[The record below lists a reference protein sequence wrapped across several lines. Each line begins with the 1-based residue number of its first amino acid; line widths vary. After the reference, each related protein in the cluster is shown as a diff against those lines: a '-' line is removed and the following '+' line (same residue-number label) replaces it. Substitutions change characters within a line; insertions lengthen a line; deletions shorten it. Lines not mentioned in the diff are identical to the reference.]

1 MLAIEYGRTVGK
13 TVKWSDALSTERKGG
28 YTQEKPAL
36 RASRISP
43 RSQRKCDAFQR
54 AQAGLADTAL
64 LGTASLGAAVVG
76 RFDRTAMLPPD
87 SSSVVQSLIANNL
100 PQLSITVEAISKG
113 AAQSR
118 AQIKETL
125 CQNKSIK
132 NVIVRVA
139 PPSCLEAH
147 FDFSLQSTTSLYL
160 DRLHISTLLENPPP
174 LLFLAACTCFA
185 LAISVFQYRHG
196 SDRYNAQFLIV
207 GGTIGV
213 LLAALG
219 REDFVMELKGYLTW
233 SIITSLFCSSLL
245 HRVLQLWPDPD
256 GKDGR

>member
-1 MLAIEYGRTVGK
+1 MARASSNMNALKCQEHSMLAIEYGRTVGK

-132 NVIVRVA
+132 NVI
-139 PPSCLEAH
+139 
-147 FDFSLQSTTSLYL
+147 STTSLYL